1 VKAVKYIFFLRR
13 AARTSKILKV
23 KNDVVRDKVGV
34 TQTVT
39 EVMGG
44 GGHVK
49 MIWTCV
55 PNGDNRWR
63 FPTDDTQ
70 DIVRFLVIWA
80 PKEVIIR
87 ISKDRGQGLVWRPA
101 HLHKVL

>member
-1 VKAVKYIFFLRR
+1 
-13 AARTSKILKV
+13 
-23 KNDVVRDKVGV
+23 
-34 TQTVT
+34 
-39 EVMGG
+39 M
-44 GGHVK
+44 
-49 MIWTCV
+49 
-55 PNGDNRWR
+55 GDNRWR

-101 HLHKVL
+101 HVHKRYDSFINKSLESTPI